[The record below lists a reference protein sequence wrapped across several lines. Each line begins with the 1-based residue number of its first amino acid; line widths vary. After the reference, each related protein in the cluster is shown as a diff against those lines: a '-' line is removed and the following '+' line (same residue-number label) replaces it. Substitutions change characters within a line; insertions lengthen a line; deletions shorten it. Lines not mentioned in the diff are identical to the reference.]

1 MRFVNSYESWFSRM
15 LQSMN
20 IWAILFVLGS
30 AVLMQAQSPA
40 EPSTAPAPLR
50 VCCRPLPKWS
60 GSKNLFLFALNKI
73 IVTHLHHCYID
84 LGSSVT
90 MPGIGSSVQTTG
102 IHPIQPD
109 NHNKQPIPDQITDA
123 LLGGGECKNVADVTP
138 EKVQRLKEE
147 LAGASCHSCGANYH
161 NRVMSFCY
169 NNSNTYVYDL
179 ISSAGMT
186 PPKMHGAPGYR
197 RYHACVSREKRWK

>member
-1 MRFVNSYESWFSRM
+1 M
-15 LQSMN
+15 LHSMT
-20 IWAILFVLGS
+20 IWAVFLVLGS
-30 AVLMQAQSPA
+30 AVATLAQTPVEAASV
-40 EPSTAPAPLR
+40 PAPPQ

-84 LGSSVT
+84 LGSPVT
-90 MPGIGSSVQTTG
+90 LPGVGSSVQTTG

-109 NHNKQPIPDQITDA
+109 NNDKQPIPDQITDA
-123 LLGGGECKNVADVTP
+123 LLRDGQCKNVEDATP
-138 EKVQRLKEE
+138 EKIEQLKEE
-147 LAGASCHSCGANYH
+147 LAGATCHSCGSNYH
-161 NRVMSFCY
+161 NHVISFCY

-179 ISSAGMT
+179 ISGAGMT

-197 RYHACVSREKRWK
+197 RHHACVSREKRQK